1 MWATTLY
8 LKTLIM
14 SKTPKLWLML
24 DGELKRAKDA
34 RASYFSQSMHY
45 GISVF
50 EGIRAYQTDEGPH
63 LFQAEAHFSRLK
75 YSAEVMG
82 LALPYSIDEMVK
94 MSYQVLHEN
103 KFLDAY
109 IRPLVFGGTEMS
121 LVPADES
128 HLLIAA
134 WKWNSYYGDKL
145 TRLRTSSYRRPDP
158 RTLHLDAKI
167 SGHYVN
173 SVMAT
178 AEAKRFGFDDSLQL
192 DCDGFVAEASA
203 ANIFFEKDG
212 KLFTPGRGSILP
224 GITRQTVM
232 DMAREF
238 GYHVE
243 EGKFSLEDLKSA
255 DACFLAGTAA
265 EVAGVESID
274 ETKFPLHWE
283 DSIGF
288 QLASRYRQMVRK
300 PNTEKTII

>member
-1 MWATTLY
+1 
-8 LKTLIM
+8 M
-14 SKTPKLWLML
+14 SKAPKLWLML
-24 DGELKRAKDA
+24 DGELKKASNA

-50 EGIRAYQTDEGPH
+50 EGIRAYQTEEGPH

-82 LALPYSIDEMVK
+82 LKLPYTIDEMVR

-103 KFLDAY
+103 QFLDAY

-121 LVPADES
+121 LVPASES

-134 WKWNSYYGDKL
+134 WKWNSYYGDKQ

-192 DCDGFVAEASA
+192 DCDGYVAEASA
-203 ANIFFEKDG
+203 ANLFFEKNG
-212 KLFTPGRGSILP
+212 KLYTPARGSILP
-224 GITRQTVM
+224 GITRQTVI
-232 DMAREF
+232 DMAKEL
-238 GYHVE
+238 GVQLE
-243 EGKFSLEDLKSA
+243 EGRYTLEDLKSA
-255 DACFLAGTAA
+255 DACFLTGTAA
-265 EVAGVESID
+265 EVAGVESVDDIV
-274 ETKFPLHWE
+274 FPMKWE
-283 DSIGF
+283 DSVGYM
-288 QLASRYRQMVRK
+288 LSCRYRQLVAH
-300 PNTEKTII
+300 PNLEKTII